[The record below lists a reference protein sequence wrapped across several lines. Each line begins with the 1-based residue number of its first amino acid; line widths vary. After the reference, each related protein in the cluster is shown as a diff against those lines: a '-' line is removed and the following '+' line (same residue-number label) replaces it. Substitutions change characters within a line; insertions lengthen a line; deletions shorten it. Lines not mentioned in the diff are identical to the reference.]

1 MRNLLPKL
9 LVLAA
14 ISLPIAA
21 HADTLDAT
29 LIDGSHTSP
38 FPLPSPSPF
47 PDQLHLVTTPTI
59 RTTGTAD
66 GISGRT
72 FDVTFYS
79 NIASGSNSLIFNELG
94 GPSYLL
100 YGPVLISP

>member
-1 MRNLLPKL
+1 MRNLVSRL

-29 LIDGSHTSP
+29 LIDGSHT
-38 FPLPSPSPF
+38 FTFTLPSPYTF
-47 PDQLHLVTTPTI
+47 PDQLHLVTIPTI

-79 NIASGSNSLIFNELG
+79 NIAPGTNSLIFNKVAGANL
-94 GPSYLL
+94 LL
-100 YGPVLISP
+100 YH